1 MQPAVLPR
9 AARGGP
15 LPVTRSPLGL
25 LGSLPAAARAGQ
37 PPGAPGRRGKD
48 GCGRWQRP
56 CAFPVP
62 PRGSRGDAPPH
73 AQGPAVGTI
82 FVVSACPGQSMS
94 KSRAAKEPPM
104 KQPCTCSVTPTHAST
119 PDAHSLPPPWTPMP
133 TRRASRCVSFA
144 LGLALG
150 TVRRSCDV
158 VKALGG
164 GLLGTLLQTLM
175 VYGVVP
181 VLAGQSIPVAVLR
194 EHACAPGM
202 FAHLLSGGVLF
213 PLEYLWIAS
222 HAFSGPPCC
231 RACSGRGSSGPAP
244 RSSWRRCWALRSSV
258 RRSEACRPRCGRCQ
272 GTWSM
277 APLSAAS
284 PGHQRLRP
292 GRPPAPGKAAQGR

>member
-1 MQPAVLPR
+1 
-9 AARGGP
+9 
-15 LPVTRSPLGL
+15 
-25 LGSLPAAARAGQ
+25 
-37 PPGAPGRRGKD
+37 
-48 GCGRWQRP
+48 
-56 CAFPVP
+56 
-62 PRGSRGDAPPH
+62 
-73 AQGPAVGTI
+73 
-82 FVVSACPGQSMS
+82 
-94 KSRAAKEPPM
+94 M

-202 FAHLLSGGVLF
+202 LAHLLSGGVLF
-213 PLEYLWIAS
+213 PLGYLWIAS
-222 HAFSGPPCC
+222 HAFSGPPVLQ
-231 RACSGRGSSGPAP
+231 GML
-244 RSSWRRCWALRSSV
+244 WAGLLWAGAEV
-258 RRSEACRPRCGRCQ
+258 I
-272 GTWSM
+272 M
-277 APLSAAS
+277 APLLGAAVFS
-284 PGHQRLRP
+284 TALGGLPAALRARSGYLVYGATLGSIAGAMDRLRRHHRADGHQ
-292 GRPPAPGKAAQGR
+292 GRARDQSVGLAAP